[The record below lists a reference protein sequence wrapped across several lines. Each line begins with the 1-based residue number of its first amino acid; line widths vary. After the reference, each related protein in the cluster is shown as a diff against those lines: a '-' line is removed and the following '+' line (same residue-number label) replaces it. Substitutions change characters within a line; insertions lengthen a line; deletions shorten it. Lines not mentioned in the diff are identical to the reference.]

1 MAGLAAAV
9 DLVQRGVAVSLSDSA
24 AQAGGR
30 CRSYFD
36 PQIGARIDNGN
47 HLVLSGNP
55 AVAKYLAAIGA
66 SDMLAGP
73 DNADFHWVNVATG
86 ERWRI
91 SPSAGRIP
99 WWVLNAGKR
108 VPGTGVSDYLP
119 LARFLK
125 PARGKTLG
133 ELLPERG
140 PLWRNLLE
148 PFFVS
153 ALNTKPEEASAD
165 LAGAIVRETLVA
177 GGDAYRPRIAHPS
190 LAAAFVDPALEL
202 LKAKGAEVS
211 LKQRLRRII
220 FDDSRAT
227 ALDFGD
233 GEVPLG
239 PEDRIIL
246 AVPPWVAEELV
257 PGLTVPDRF
266 HAIVNGHFALAPPP
280 GTPMILGVLGGTVE
294 WIFAF
299 EDRISVTISCADD
312 LAAEAREPLAAKLW
326 ADVATALNLPPELPR
341 WQIVKEQRATF
352 SATPAQDA
360 RRPQAETRWA
370 NLKLAGDWTATSL
383 PATIE
388 GALRSGHRAASLV
401 A

>member
-9 DLVQRGVAVSLSDSA
+9 DLAKRGIAVSLSDSA

-55 AVAKYLAAIGA
+55 AVARYLAAIGA
-66 SDMLAGP
+66 DDRLAGP
-73 DNADFHWVNVATG
+73 DNADFNWVNVSTG

-91 SPSAGRIP
+91 SPSAGRVP

-108 VPGTGVSDYLP
+108 VPGTGVGDYLP

-125 PARGKTLG
+125 AAPGKTLG

-140 PLWRNLLE
+140 PLWHNLLE

-153 ALNTKPEEASAD
+153 ALNTRPDEASAD

-190 LAAAFVDPALEL
+190 LAAAFVDPALAL
-202 LKAKGAEVS
+202 LDAEGAQVT
-211 LKQRLRRII
+211 LKHRLRGLRL
-220 FDDSRAT
+220 DDDRVTS
-227 ALDFGD
+227 LDFGD

-239 PEDRIIL
+239 PQDKVIL
-246 AVPPWVAEELV
+246 AVPPWVAAEVV
-257 PGLTVPDRF
+257 PDLTVPDRF
-266 HAIVNGHFALAPPP
+266 HAIVNGHFACVPPP

-326 ADVATALNLPPELPR
+326 ADVAKALDLPPELPR

-360 RRPQAETRWA
+360 RRPRAQTRWQ
-370 NLKLAGDWTATSL
+370 NLVLAGDWTATGL

-388 GALRSGHRAASLV
+388 GALRSGFRAAALV

>member
-9 DLVQRGVAVSLSDSA
+9 DLAGRGVAVSLSDSA

-55 AVAKYLAAIGA
+55 AVAKYLATIGA
-66 SDMLAGP
+66 SDRLAGP
-73 DNADFHWVNVATG
+73 DNADFEWVNVASG

-91 SPSAGRIP
+91 SPSAGRMP
-99 WWVLNAGKR
+99 WWVLDRGKR
-108 VPGTGVSDYLP
+108 VPGTGVGDYLA
-119 LARFLK
+119 LTRFLK
-125 PARGKTLG
+125 AAPGKTLG

-153 ALNTKPEEASAD
+153 ALNTRPEEASAD

-190 LAAAFVDPALEL
+190 LAAAFVDPALDFVM
-202 LKAKGAEVS
+202 AMGGAIA
-211 LKQRLRRII
+211 LKQRLRQLVM
-220 FDDSRAT
+220 DDSRVT
-227 ALDFGD
+227 ALDFGA
-233 GEVPLG
+233 GEQPLG
-239 PEDRIIL
+239 ADDRVIL
-246 AVPPWVAEELV
+246 AVPPWVAAELV
-257 PGLTVPDRF
+257 PGLVVPDRF
-266 HAIVNGHFALAPPP
+266 HAIVNGHFAIAPPP

-299 EDRISVTISCADD
+299 EDRISVTISCADA
-312 LAAEAREPLAAKLW
+312 LAEEGREALVARLW
-326 ADVATALNLPPELPR
+326 ADVAKALDMPPELPR
-341 WQIVKEQRATF
+341 WQIVKEMRATF

-360 RRPQAETRWA
+360 RRPQPQTRWP
-370 NLKLAGDWTATSL
+370 NLVLAGDWTATGL

-388 GALRSGHRAASLV
+388 GALRSGHRAAAL
-401 A
+401 AA